1 MILRLLLLLLP
12 LLLASSARASRVWP
26 VQSAAALGSAVAAA
40 EAGDVI
46 ELDSGDYTLAAPLH
60 LSRPLTLRSRNRLA
74 RAVLRSASPDAL
86 VLVVTASQ
94 VSITDLIVGAQ
105 TSGISDER
113 SLDIY
118 IGAGTQLEPA
128 GVGAYGGGDRRRS
141 APSLAS
147 RAEIAVA
154 RAFQI
159 ENLAALRKRSAADGD
174 ELRALHDVVLRNVDF
189 SQSRSGANVAFAR
202 GAYSA
207 VRIEQCTFGRRGASH
222 INALVSVAEA
232 RFAGLAVQRCT
243 FAGAAHILLGDA
255 DLATQ
260 QPIGLN
266 YWPEALAAES
276 GHAPPVYIGGAL
288 HAPATYCLDADCAA
302 LAPIVD
308 AAQPTAAYGSLA
320 AAAAAGVRR
329 MLLTDDIVVDA
340 PVQLLL
346 SDTVIEGTRSA
357 NKAPLITVRSGG
369 ALVSRNGAL
378 AGVRNVRFALSG
390 AGAAA
395 LVYTDGVAEK
405 LAAVPFAGTLL
416 ALVKSQAVA
425 AAVADV
431 VLFDG
436 VSFMGD
442 DSAGQAA
449 LVLSAPGVRVELE
462 DSVLVQIDVG
472 VLVHRGALAM
482 LDTTVFG
489 AKRAGVLLETSTRSA
504 GLRVSSSSFIGCGVA
519 IETSGSGGI
528 AALPE
533 LYVSCSQFLFN
544 VQRDP
549 LVARECISRPTL
561 CSSVLRYNSIIS
573 DQSDDAGAQTT
584 SGTALRRLL
593 RQGNNHIENG
603 RKRTD
608 YIYFG
613 APTHLRFEDDQGR
626 FDGVSAVLIGDSPAA
641 FVLASYAPVVDACFS
656 IDSLGASASVVSD
669 VLEVRSDKLLHTDDA
684 LSVRF
689 RTKDRA
695 FTKAQIGIYTVAHL
709 GAEQVLWTQASTSTL
724 RPEYS
729 SWVLDATLG
738 ARDASLD
745 KHAHR
750 SVVVALGTPSDAREQ
765 AALAGVAAST
775 IPPRVI
781 AKRLCVV
788 CGSSEL
794 PPRLLDQF
802 CDGSTDNV
810 RASFDVAYAELGFGR
825 GSGAPRQQPASLYL
839 YGDCTTARCT
849 VPLDHN
855 ENLEGTSSTQRG
867 SLRSTATDCADQS
880 AFIDFLP
887 RASHQS
893 SLRSISAT
901 HPPGTEC
908 AVGVQPSGS
917 AAGPVVAFSTI
928 NGALC
933 IDGRSGGLYVNN
945 DIAAPGGSIAVY
957 IGGQFASRSRAPIV
971 FEANV
976 IASGSIVVDG
986 GDSTG
991 VQPVSLER
999 VVFAAGGGIA
1009 VHGSAL
1015 ALTIAS
1021 CKHVA
1026 KLDALGA
1033 DASVVVLAS
1042 ENEWAPQASIALRG
1056 QSLLAGANLT
1066 GVAVQLADAA
1076 RLSNVRFD
1084 QDSVLTIDAG
1094 ATSVLINVH
1103 FATIGRALRAA
1114 QPLAACG
1121 KFELAVA
1128 GIDLAKS
1135 TVFDAAGLQILA
1147 PANARALVTDASAY
1161 WLPSGERAHCPAGAA
1176 VVRSESQCGCPGKLH
1191 APPHIANR
1199 VEPVTKA
1206 PARAP
1211 VAKEQQPSAG
1221 ADEADAT
1228 EKELDAAPIKEQPA
1242 VAETPL
1248 VEEEVDDADSD
1259 DNLSNAVLWWVLGSV
1274 GALVLLCGIGI
1285 CVFAACSS
1293 ERTVA
1298 PKESV
1303 QVRVSMRQED
1313 EDEST
1318 VDEDDSFDRYN
1329 LLRKRTPAS
1338 KNRAN

>member
-1 MILRLLLLLLP
+1 MVLRLLLLLL
-12 LLLASSARASRVWP
+12 LTSSARASRVWP
-26 VQSAAALGSAVAAA
+26 VQSAAALSSAVAAA

-46 ELDSGDYTLAAPLH
+46 ELDAGDYTLAAPLH
-60 LSRPLTLRSRNRLA
+60 LSRPLTLRSRSRLA

-86 VLVVTASQ
+86 LLVVTASQ
-94 VSITDLIVGAQ
+94 VSIADLIVGAQ

-128 GVGAYGGGDRRRS
+128 GVGAYSVGDARRRS

-159 ENLAALRKRSAADGD
+159 DNLAALRKRSVAADGD
-174 ELRALHDVVLRNVDF
+174 ELRALHDVVLSNVDF
-189 SQSRSGANVAFAR
+189 SSSRSGANVAFAR
-202 GAYSA
+202 GAYST
-207 VRIEQCTFGRRGASH
+207 VRIEQCTFGRRGAPH

-266 YWPEALAAES
+266 YWPEALAADS
-276 GHAPPVYIGGAL
+276 GHVPPVYIGGAL

-308 AAQPTAAYGSLA
+308 AAQPGTAYGSLA

-329 MLLTDDIVVDA
+329 MLLTDDVVVDA

-378 AGVRNVRFALSG
+378 TGVRNVRFALSG
-390 AGAAA
+390 AGAVAV
-395 LVYTDGVAEK
+395 VYTDGAVET
-405 LAAVPFAGTLL
+405 LAAVPSVGALL
-416 ALVKSQAVA
+416 ALVKLQAASA
-425 AAVADV
+425 AADV

-442 DSAGQAA
+442 DSVGQAA

-462 DSVLVQIDVG
+462 DSVLVQIEVG
-472 VLVHRGALAM
+472 ALVHRGALAM

-489 AKRAGVLLETSTRSA
+489 AKRAGVLLETSTRRA

-613 APTHLRFEDDQGR
+613 TPTHLRFEDDQGR

-656 IDSLGASASVVSD
+656 IDSLGASASVASD

-750 SVVVALGTPSDAREQ
+750 AVVVALGTPSDAREQ

-810 RASFDVAYAELGFGR
+810 RASFDVAYAELAFGR
-825 GSGAPRQQPASLYL
+825 GNGAPRQQPASLYL

-849 VPLDHN
+849 VALDHN

-867 SLRSTATDCADQS
+867 SLRSTAADCADQS

-893 SLRSISAT
+893 SVRSLSVT
-901 HPPGTEC
+901 HAPGTEC

-945 DIAAPGGSIAVY
+945 DIAAAGGAVAVY

-976 IASGSIVVDG
+976 IASGSIVIDG

-999 VVFAAGGGIA
+999 VVFAAGGGIT

-1015 ALTIAS
+1015 VLTIAS

-1033 DASVVVLAS
+1033 DASVAVLAS

-1084 QDSVLTIDAG
+1084 QDSVLSIAAG

-1114 QPLAACG
+1114 HPLAACG

-1135 TVFDAAGLQILA
+1135 TIFDAAGLQILV
-1147 PANARALVTDASAY
+1147 PANARALVADASAY
-1161 WLPSGERAHCPAGAA
+1161 WLPSGELAHCPAGAA
-1176 VVRSESQCGCPGKLH
+1176 VVRSDSQCGCPDNLH

-1211 VAKEQQPSAG
+1211 VAKEQPSAS
-1221 ADEADAT
+1221 ADKADAT

-1242 VAETPL
+1242 VAESTL
-1248 VEEEVDDADSD
+1248 VEEEEDVADSDSD

-1298 PKESV
+1298 PKEAV
-1303 QVRVSMRQED
+1303 QTQVRVRQAD
-1313 EDEST
+1313 EDDTSG
-1318 VDEDDSFDRYN
+1318 DEDDSFDRYN
-1329 LLRKRTPAS
+1329 LLRKRTLAN

>member
-1 MILRLLLLLLP
+1 M
-12 LLLASSARASRVWP
+12 A
-26 VQSAAALGSAVAAA
+26 GA

-46 ELDSGDYTLAAPLH
+46 ELESGDYTLMAPLH
-60 LSRPLTLRSRNRLA
+60 ISRPLTLRSRNRLA

-86 VLVVTASQ
+86 LLVVTASQ
-94 VSITDLIVGAQ
+94 VSITDLIVGTQ

-118 IGAGTQLEPA
+118 IGAGTQLEPT
-128 GVGAYGGGDRRRS
+128 GIGAYNTGDARRRS
-141 APSLAS
+141 MPSLAS

-159 ENLAALRKRSAADGD
+159 DNLAALRKRSTDSGD

-189 SQSRSGANVAFAR
+189 SNSRSGANVAFAR

-207 VRIEQCTFGRRGASH
+207 VRIEQCTFGRRGAPH

-232 RFAGLAVQRCT
+232 RFAGLMVQRCT
-243 FAGAAHILLGDA
+243 FAGAAHILLGA
-255 DLATQ
+255 VDLVAQ

-266 YWPEALAAES
+266 YWPEALASEN

-308 AAQPTAAYGSLA
+308 AAEPGAAYGSLA
-320 AAAAAGVRR
+320 SAAAAGVRR
-329 MLLTDDIVVDA
+329 LLLTDDVIVDA
-340 PVQLLL
+340 PVLLLL

-357 NKAPLITVRSGG
+357 NKAPLITVRGGG
-369 ALVSRNGAL
+369 ALVSYKGAL

-390 AGAAA
+390 VGAVA
-395 LVYTDGVAEK
+395 LVYTDGSAET
-405 LAAVPFAGTLL
+405 LAAVPSAGPLL
-416 ALVKSQAVA
+416 ALAKSQAA
-425 AAVADV
+425 GGAADV

-436 VSFMGD
+436 VSFIGD

-449 LVLSAPGVRVELE
+449 LVLSAPSVRVELE
-462 DSVLVQIDVG
+462 DSVLVQIEVG

-489 AKRAGVLLETSTRSA
+489 STRAGVLLDTATRRA
-504 GLRVSSSSFIGCGVA
+504 GLRVSSSSFIGCGIA

-528 AALPE
+528 AGLPE

-613 APTHLRFEDDQGR
+613 TPTHLRFEDDQGR
-626 FDGVSAVLIGDSPAA
+626 FDGVTAVLIGDSPAA

-656 IDSLGASASVVSD
+656 IDSLGASASIVSD

-729 SWVLDATLG
+729 NWVLDATLG

-750 SVVVALGTPSDAREQ
+750 AVVVALGTPSDARDQ

-788 CGSSEL
+788 CGKAEL

-810 RASFDVAYAELGFGR
+810 RASFDVAYGELAFGR

-839 YGDCTTARCT
+839 YGDCTTTRCT
-849 VPLDHN
+849 VALDHN
-855 ENLEGTSSTQRG
+855 ENIEGTSSTQRG
-867 SLRSTATDCADQS
+867 SLRSTATDCAGQS

-893 SLRSISAT
+893 SLRSVSVTRA
-901 HPPGTEC
+901 PGADC
-908 AVGVQPSGS
+908 AVGVQPSTS

-945 DIAAPGGSIAVY
+945 DIAAPGGAIAVY
-957 IGGQFASRSRAPIV
+957 IGGEFASRSHTPIV

-976 IASGSIVVDG
+976 IASGNIVVDG
-986 GDSTG
+986 GDSIA
-991 VQPVSLER
+991 VQPISLER
-999 VVFAAGGGIA
+999 IVFAAGGGIT

-1021 CKHVA
+1021 CKRIA
-1026 KLDALGA
+1026 KLNALDADG
-1033 DASVVVLAS
+1033 SVVVLAS
-1042 ENEWAPQASIALRG
+1042 DNEWAPQASIGLRG

-1066 GVAVQLADAA
+1066 GAAVQLADAA

-1084 QDSVLTIDAG
+1084 QDSVLTIDAK
-1094 ATSVLINVH
+1094 AKLTLINVH
-1103 FATIGRALRAA
+1103 FATIGRTLRAE
-1114 QPLAACG
+1114 QPLAVCG
-1121 KFELAVA
+1121 KFELAVT

-1135 TVFDAAGLQILA
+1135 TIFDAAGLPILA
-1147 PANARALVTDASAY
+1147 PASARALATDASAY
-1161 WLPSGERAHCPAGAA
+1161 WLPSGELARCPAAAA
-1176 VVRSESQCGCPGKLH
+1176 VVRSESQCGCPSSLR
-1191 APPHIANR
+1191 APSHIGNR
-1199 VEPVTKA
+1199 MEPVTKA
-1206 PARAP
+1206 PARAS
-1211 VAKEQQPSAG
+1211 VAKEQPVPKA
-1221 ADEADAT
+1221 
-1228 EKELDAAPIKEQPA
+1228 KEQPA
-1242 VAETPL
+1242 PKADIVDKEDLDRVPTEDQPASSVDKADAVGDANLEDVPIEEQSADEDL
-1248 VEEEVDDADSD
+1248 PPVEDDTDDADSD
-1259 DNLSNAVLWWVLGSV
+1259 SDDDLSNAVLWWVLGSV
-1274 GALVLLCGIGI
+1274 GALVLLCGVGI
-1285 CVFAACSS
+1285 CVFAARSS
-1293 ERTVA
+1293 EKPVA
-1298 PKESV
+1298 PKEPV
-1303 QVRVSMRQED
+1303 QVRPTDTED
-1313 EDEST
+1313 T
-1318 VDEDDSFDRYN
+1318 EDDTFDRFN

-1338 KNRAN
+1338 KNRGN